1 MIPPNASLVKYDN
14 PVLVS
19 RNTDKKTP
27 RVSLKLLSSCMEIV
41 YNFTF
46 YLISVFYFFILIIL
60 KKKKN
65 CEWFSEFIHSCVIC
79 ITLGI

>member
-27 RVSLKLLSSCMEIV
+27 RVSQLLSIIKLLNIVFGHWKLDMLYCWMFKFVACFSCHCTAV
-41 YNFTF
+41 HHVGSKF
-46 YLISVFYFFILIIL
+46 
-60 KKKKN
+60 
-65 CEWFSEFIHSCVIC
+65 
-79 ITLGI
+79 

>member
-27 RVSLKLLSSCMEIV
+27 RVSQLFSIIKLLNIVFGHWKLDNDMLYCWMFKFVACSCHCTAV
-41 YNFTF
+41 HHVG
-46 YLISVFYFFILIIL
+46 S
-60 KKKKN
+60 
-65 CEWFSEFIHSCVIC
+65 
-79 ITLGI
+79 

>member
-1 MIPPNASLVKYDN
+1 MGSNSRHISKMIPPNASLVKYDN

-46 YLISVFYFFILIIL
+46 YLISVFLLFYFNYFKEKEKL
-60 KKKKN
+60 
-65 CEWFSEFIHSCVIC
+65 
-79 ITLGI
+79 